1 MSLEGQ
7 QAPEFELDSTS
18 GGTVS
23 LSETLASGPTVVVIN
38 RGAWCSF
45 CAEQLSTFSRVAEDL
60 KFNDGVDFLPVV
72 PSDLEDV
79 VEMRDRFD
87 YRFQLAADP
96 DGDVA
101 EQYSGTEQTGHGL
114 TGITGTFRRR
124 HRRHRPLRAG
134 RRRPDGPDLRQ
145 LPALLHPRR
154 LRRGVRRAVLTGRRS
169 LLAGRVRRAFRR
181 SISRRRVYERGTDA
195 QR

>member
-23 LSETLASGPTVVVIN
+23 LSETLESGPTVVVIN

-114 TGITGTFRRR
+114 TGITGTFVVDTDGIVRYEQVGADLTDRTYGNY
-124 HRRHRPLRAG
+124 LRYFIRDDSG
-134 RRRPDGPDLRQ
+134 E
-145 LPALLHPRR
+145 
-154 LRRGVRRAVLTGRRS
+154 
-169 LLAGRVRRAFRR
+169 AFG
-181 SISRRRVYERGTDA
+181 EPF
-195 QR
+195 